1 MKYLKL
7 KLIVLLT
14 LASLTTYCQY
24 PTTKTIGKDSVV
36 IITTKQAEVINK
48 VHIKML
54 DSIIIIR
61 GELYDLSY
69 YKLESIDKVNDL
81 ENRVDIYKAHIEIK
95 DREIQTL
102 KSKKRSPILVTM
114 LLLIG
119 WTLYTGIQTQT
130 IK

>member
-1 MKYLKL
+1 
-7 KLIVLLT
+7 
-14 LASLTTYCQY
+14 
-24 PTTKTIGKDSVV
+24 
-36 IITTKQAEVINK
+36 
-48 VHIKML
+48 ML

-69 YKLESIDKVNDL
+69 FKLESIDKVNDL

>member
-1 MKYLKL
+1 MLVS
-7 KLIVLLT
+7 LI
-14 LASLTTYCQY
+14 SYCQY
-24 PTTKTIGKDSVV
+24 PTAKTIGKDSVV
-36 IITTKQAEVINK
+36 IITTKQAEKINK
-48 VHIKML
+48 VHTKML

-69 YKLESIDKVNDL
+69 YKLESIDKVSDL
-81 ENRVDIYKAHIEIK
+81 ENRVDVYKAHIEIK

-102 KSKKRSPILVTM
+102 KTIKTKKRDPILVTM

>member
-1 MKYLKL
+1 MVS
-7 KLIVLLT
+7 LI
-14 LASLTTYCQY
+14 TYCQY

-36 IITTKQAEVINK
+36 IITTKQAEKINK
-48 VHIKML
+48 IHTKLL
-54 DSIIIIR
+54 DSIAIVKD
-61 GELYDLSY
+61 EAYNLAY
-69 YKLESIDKVNDL
+69 YKLETVDKLYDL
-81 ENRVDIYKAHIEIK
+81 ENRLDAYKAYVDIKDKEIE
-95 DREIQTL
+95 TL

>member
-1 MKYLKL
+1 MLVS
-7 KLIVLLT
+7 LI
-14 LASLTTYCQY
+14 SYCQY
-24 PTTKTIGKDSVV
+24 PTAKTIGKDSVV
-36 IITTKQAEVINK
+36 IITTKQAEKINK
-48 VHIKML
+48 VHTRML
-54 DSIIIIR
+54 DSISIIR

-69 YKLESIDKVNDL
+69 YKLESIDKVSDL
-81 ENRVDIYKAHIEIK
+81 ENRVDVYKAHIEIK

-102 KSKKRSPILVTM
+102 KTIKTKKRDPILVTM